1 MSELKVANVA
11 FAYEKQ
17 KNIIEDISIEL
28 HDNEI
33 VCLLGTSGSGKT
45 TLFNVIAGLLVPD
58 QGGVFLDGEDI
69 SGKPGH
75 ISYMLQ
81 KDLLLPYKTIEDNVA
96 LPLFIKG
103 ERKKEARIKVGAF
116 FEQFGLEG
124 TQKKYPHQLSGGM
137 RQRAALLRTYMFSKD
152 VALLDEPFSAL
163 DTLTKSEMHKWY
175 LDVMDEIRLSTLF
188 ITHDIDEAIL
198 LSDRIYLLAGN
209 PGRITEEIRIDEPK
223 PRRKD
228 FNLTEGFLE
237 YKKRILEKL

>member
-33 VCLLGTSGSGKT
+33 VCLLGTSGGGKT

-58 QGGVFLDGEDI
+58 QGGVFLNGEDI

-96 LPLFIKG
+96 LPLFI
-103 ERKKEARIKVGAF
+103 
-116 FEQFGLEG
+116 
-124 TQKKYPHQLSGGM
+124 
-137 RQRAALLRTYMFSKD
+137 
-152 VALLDEPFSAL
+152 
-163 DTLTKSEMHKWY
+163 
-175 LDVMDEIRLSTLF
+175 
-188 ITHDIDEAIL
+188 
-198 LSDRIYLLAGN
+198 
-209 PGRITEEIRIDEPK
+209 
-223 PRRKD
+223 
-228 FNLTEGFLE
+228 
-237 YKKRILEKL
+237 